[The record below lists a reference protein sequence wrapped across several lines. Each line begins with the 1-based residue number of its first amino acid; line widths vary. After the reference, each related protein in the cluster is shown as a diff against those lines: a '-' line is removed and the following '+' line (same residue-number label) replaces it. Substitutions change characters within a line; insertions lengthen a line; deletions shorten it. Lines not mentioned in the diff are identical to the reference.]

1 MFRRNV
7 AIDFRVKRE
16 DVIVIGRKKNQIGLT
31 DLEELRNRVKEI
43 KKRKKG
49 NYKRLT
55 NQSNK
60 RR

>member
-1 MFRRNV
+1 LQGNK
-7 AIDFRVKRE
+7 AIDFKIKRGE
-16 DVIVIGRKKNQIGLT
+16 VVVIGWKKYQKAELT
-31 DLEELRNRVKEI
+31 DLEELRNRIREI